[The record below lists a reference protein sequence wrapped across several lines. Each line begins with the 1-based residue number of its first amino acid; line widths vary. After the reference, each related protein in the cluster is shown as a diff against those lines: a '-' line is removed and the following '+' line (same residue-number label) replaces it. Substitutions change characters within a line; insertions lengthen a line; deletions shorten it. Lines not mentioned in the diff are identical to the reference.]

1 METDEGQGGPIH
13 RNRHLLRWLAA
24 AIALAA
30 LLGVLA
36 RLFLFGGGGQRELID
51 IDPSSGNLPH
61 VAIRVPSP
69 GARVPAMD
77 PVPVMVQASGG
88 GKIVRYELWVD
99 GGLARQQLSP
109 ESDSALPA
117 SGRLQWL
124 PGSAGAHVLVAR
136 AFDAEGRMGR
146 SRPVVVEAV
155 ARPDDGLVGVTVN
168 VQPGDTV
175 ESIAQAF
182 GTSPDMIRPPNV
194 GAEPQAGEQVVVML
208 PPDRI
213 PGGYRDDDGLAYP
226 AASPEA
232 SGVPPSGATPEGG
245 TQTPAEGRPQ
255 PADAGVGE
263 AEPVD
268 NAAPDELPWGFDRI
282 GDPEP
287 PAAPEGLSA
296 SHEDGCSVRL
306 EWSDSSDS
314 ETGFRVYRSDFG
326 AEFRPIQDL
335 EANALVYTD
344 RVGWGGHYEYY
355 VASVNAGGES
365 DSNLAGVDVPDDECS
380 IIVGTFW
387 AEVSWILQFEWT
399 SLATDRPYDDAYCY
413 LSLAH
418 LEPYARVPDNGDL
431 FLAPTAGGWWDIEQY
446 AAGIDRLIFG
456 QLGSEPVPVRME
468 CWGRRG
474 DEQPELLGSFAA
486 SHSREEWDGRNLFG
500 ATDGFRVAYHIEPY
514 ESLARTFYKSVEDP
528 RIPAPTNV
536 RPMNRWE
543 APDDCEDYSAIEGG
557 NPSPAD
563 EVESRL
569 LHWVCMNDP
578 ESIILWD
585 WAPNAATSRGDID
598 GFRVYYNIYGWYNEQ
613 PDQPPAQMWDV
624 LGEVGSVNQLFP
636 VLPVPTCGIYVYRV
650 TALILGEDGLEDRES
665 LPSRPLVVE
674 GPPCPPSIVEITL
687 ESLEVGLIDDGVTF
701 HCLWDWCFPVCCT
714 PTYDF
719 VAEAYGV
726 GGFNVWNSENYGRSY
741 GESFFFWT
749 HDCGGQGEV
758 PLRAC
763 LDFHPRNVESNRNI
777 YFEEENLAT
786 CDSWL
791 GPCTD
796 YGPNHNSFRLE
807 VYEGDRIEFWFNL
820 RDDDT
825 VGASDTWCGTD
836 EDYTFES
843 EIDESKPIII
853 GPYSRDDEFGGRG
866 ENVVVLDDGSYRWKN
881 SGEALSD
888 QDAPCTM
895 FLDVRVVSRP
905 PYAGEE

>member
-36 RLFLFGGGGQRELID
+36 RLFLFGDGGQRELID

-155 ARPDDGLVGVTVN
+155 ARPDDGLVGVTVD

-213 PGGYRDDDGLAYP
+213 PGGYTDDDGLTYP

-232 SGVPPSGATPEGG
+232 SGAPPSGATPEGGTQTPAEGGTQTPAEGG

-268 NAAPDELPWGFDRI
+268 NAAPDELPGGFRRV

-335 EANALVYTD
+335 EANGLAYTD
-344 RVGWGGHYEYY
+344 RVWLGGHYEYY

-380 IIVGTFW
+380 MSVGTSW
-387 AEVSWILQFEWT
+387 AEAMATLQFEWT
-399 SLATDRPYDDAYCY
+399 SLATETSYDDAYCY
-413 LSLAH
+413 LSLAR

-431 FLAPTAGGWWDIEQY
+431 FLAPTASGSWDIDQY
-446 AAGIDRLIFG
+446 ASGIDRLIFG
-456 QLGSEPVPVRME
+456 QPPSEPVPVRME

-474 DEQPELLGSFAA
+474 DEQPELLGSFEA
-486 SHSREEWDGRNLFG
+486 SHSREEWDGRNLFCPSERCVAAAGG
-500 ATDGFRVAYHIEPY
+500 AAFRVAYHIEPY
-514 ESLARTFYKSVEDP
+514 ESLARAFYKSVEDP
-528 RIPAPTNV
+528 RIPAPSWV
-536 RPMNRWE
+536 RRPGDADE
-543 APDDCEDYSAIEGG
+543 CEEHADFEGG
-557 NPSPAD
+557 NPIPGQEAEGPLAVWACREIPPEKLIIWEWEESPAF
-563 EVESRL
+563 
-569 LHWVCMNDP
+569 P
-578 ESIILWD
+578 
-585 WAPNAATSRGDID
+585 RGEID
-598 GFRVYYNIYGWYNEQ
+598 GFRVFVNRKYGSGVPGAETWQ
-613 PDQPPAQMWDV
+613 V
-624 LGEVGSVNQLFP
+624 LGEMSSVNQMFP
-636 VLPVPTCGIYVYRV
+636 ISGFVPSCGETFAFRV
-650 TALILGEDGLEDRES
+650 TAMVRTDIPGAEDRES
-665 LPSRPLVVE
+665 PPSAPFVYNRIRS
-674 GPPCPPSIVEITL
+674 GPPCQPITVEITL
-687 ESLEVGLIDDGVTF
+687 VSLEVEHIDDGVLGGTA
-701 HCLWDWCFPVCCT
+701 V
-714 PTYDF
+714 
-719 VAEAYGV
+719 EAYGV
-726 GGFNVWNSENYGRSY
+726 GGFNVWHSENYSTDY
-741 GESFFFWT
+741 GQNFFFWT
-749 HDCGGQGEV
+749 HDCGGQGQ
-758 PLRAC
+758 LLFGRAC
-763 LDFHPRNVESNRNI
+763 LGFDPHDVESGVIR
-777 YFEEENLAT
+777 FEEENLAT
-786 CDSWL
+786 CDSGV

-807 VYEGDRIEFWFNL
+807 VSEGDRIEFWFNL
-820 RDDDT
+820 RDDDD
-825 VGASDTWCGTD
+825 GFDDTWCGTD
-836 EDYTFES
+836 EDYNFES
-843 EIDESKPIII
+843 DIDESKPFSI
-853 GPYSRDDEFGGRG
+853 GPYTYNEWDTLWGPFEWD
-866 ENVVVLDDGSYRWKN
+866 N
-881 SGEALSD
+881 SGHALSD
-888 QDAPCTM
+888 QDADCTLM
-895 FLDVRVVSRP
+895 VWVKTWTVGEDVD
-905 PYAGEE
+905 